1 MNAVSPRKQP
11 GWHAL
16 PVAVALAALLLC
28 VSCGGSTGAEIR
40 LAEDLAWPVG
50 DPRIRLVEVVEFDS
64 PRSERGSR
72 LLGKPGWAP
81 EGQTGFRRPYGVAWD
96 GDELLVTDPGLGI
109 VIRVAADGSTRS
121 SPDRSLA
128 RPIAI
133 ASCAAGTVVTDTELG
148 KVALLDPELRVAR
161 WLADG
166 LSRPSGV
173 ACVGGRIFVAETG
186 MHRVVELLS
195 DGEIRPLGG
204 RGEGPGEFNFPT
216 AISMDGDDLLV
227 GDTLNFR
234 LQRIDTAGGGFRD
247 TFGQLGDAPGEM
259 PRLKGLAVDARGNIW
274 VSDGHL
280 NRVSLYD
287 RQGNLLLTVGGRG
300 SEDGRF
306 DFPAGIAAHADGRVA
321 VVDSFNRRVQ
331 IFRLIGSSNAS
342 DREDGDG

>member
-1 MNAVSPRKQP
+1 MNGVSPRTQP
-11 GWHAL
+11 GSHAM
-16 PVAVALAALLLC
+16 PAAVALAALLLC
-28 VSCGGSTGAEIR
+28 VSCGRSTGAEIR
-40 LAEDLAWPVG
+40 LAADLAWPVG

-64 PRSERGSR
+64 PASGRGSR
-72 LLGKPGWAP
+72 LLGTPGWAP

-133 ASCAAGTVVTDTELG
+133 ASCSAGTVVTDTELG
-148 KVALLDPELRVAR
+148 KVALLDPQLRVAR

-166 LSRPSGV
+166 LLRPSGV
-173 ACVGGRIFVAETG
+173 ACVGDRIFVAETG
-186 MHRVVELLS
+186 MHRIVELLP
-195 DGEIRPLGG
+195 DGGIRPFGG
-204 RGEGPGEFNFPT
+204 RGAGPGEFNFPT
-216 AISMDGDDLLV
+216 AISTDGDDLLV
-227 GDTLNFR
+227 GDALNFR
-234 LQRIDTAGGGFRD
+234 LQRIDTVGGEFRD
-247 TFGQLGDAPGEM
+247 AFGQLGDAPGEM

-280 NRVSLYD
+280 DRISLYD
-287 RQGNLLLTVGGRG
+287 ERGNLLLTLGGRG

-306 DFPAGIAAHADGRVA
+306 DFPAGIAAHPDGRVA

-331 IFRLIGSSNAS
+331 IFRLVGSSTVS
-342 DREDGDG
+342 GREDGGG